1 MSSILNDV
9 AFALAASIIF
19 YFLELIIIR
28 KFTIAEIKGRH
39 ELDIQERKDK
49 KEKFYIL
56 TLRNYSNREAFNVRV
71 FIEFL
76 SDQNKPTGY
85 SEKRDFP
92 YIAKMQENVY
102 FILFSNIR
110 GEKKQESL
118 MQLFEK
124 SKKVHVVITSQNRYG
139 KTTKTDD
146 YVMEI
151 QGQKDPILIFDF

>member
-1 MSSILNDV
+1 MSILNDI
-9 AFALAASIIF
+9 AFGLAASLIF
-19 YFLELIIIR
+19 YFLELKIIR
-28 KFTIAEIKGRH
+28 KFTIAEIKGQH
-39 ELDIQERKDK
+39 ELDIQERND

-56 TLRNYSNREAFNVRV
+56 TLRNNSKREAFNVRV
-71 FIEFL
+71 FVEFL
-76 SDQNKPTGY
+76 NNQNKPTGY

-92 YIAKMQENVY
+92 YIAPMQEKVY
-102 FILFSNIR
+102 FVLFSNIR

-118 MQLFEK
+118 KQLFDR

-139 KTTKTDD
+139 KTKKTDD

>member
-1 MSSILNDV
+1 MDIVLG
-9 AFALAASIIF
+9 LLASIIF
-19 YFLELIIIR
+19 YFLELKIIR
-28 KFTIAEIKGRH
+28 KLTIAEIKGKH
-39 ELDIQERKDK
+39 ELDIQERNDN

-56 TLRNYSNREAFNVRV
+56 TLRNNSKREAFNVRV
-71 FIEFL
+71 FVEFL
-76 SDQNKPTGY
+76 NNKNEPTGY

-92 YIAKMQENVY
+92 YIAQKQEKVY
-102 FILFSNIR
+102 FVLFSNIR

-118 MQLFEK
+118 KQLFEK

-139 KTTKTDD
+139 KTKKTDD

>member
-1 MSSILNDV
+1 MSILNDIV
-9 AFALAASIIF
+9 FGLAASIIF

-28 KFTIAEIKGRH
+28 KFTIAEIKGQH
-39 ELDIQERKDK
+39 ELDIQERKDN

-56 TLRNYSNREAFNVRV
+56 TLRNNSKREAFNVRV
-71 FIEFL
+71 FVEFL
-76 SDQNKPTGY
+76 NDQNKPTGY

-92 YIAKMQENVY
+92 YIAKMQDKVY
-102 FILFSNIR
+102 FVLFSNIR

-146 YVMEI
+146 YFMEI

>member
-1 MSSILNDV
+1 MNTMMDIVLGLS
-9 AFALAASIIF
+9 ASIIF
-19 YFLELIIIR
+19 YFLELKIIR
-28 KFTIAEIKGRH
+28 EFTIAEIKGQH
-39 ELDIQERKDK
+39 ELDIQERNDT

-56 TLRNYSNREAFNVRV
+56 TLRNISKREAFNVRV

-76 SDQNKPTGY
+76 NNQNKPTGY

-92 YIAKMQENVY
+92 YIAKKQEKVY
-102 FILFSNIR
+102 FVLFSNIR

-118 MQLFEK
+118 KQLFEK

-139 KTTKTDD
+139 KTKKTDD

-151 QGQKDPILIFDF
+151 QGQKEPILIFDF